1 MPTYLAGYRGAMTRT
16 GYLSVEPE
24 AVRRRAEEAAVR
36 RQFEKDAVWSRMV
49 ASGGRVPD
57 LPLIEVDLGP
67 VHLRR
72 LLDTGPLVLVFIR
85 YAGSAACEE
94 TLVAYERTLA
104 PACADLGAHLVA
116 VSPQRPELLAPA
128 KHRNDLS
135 YLVAA
140 DPRHALVDAFGIGYP
155 APEATGILGTRRAIL
170 PYPSVVVADRTGTVR
185 YADVHPFTAART
197 PAARIIATLRQQIRS
212 EPVAPRR

>member
-1 MPTYLAGYRGAMTRT
+1 MTRSVF
-16 GYLSVEPE
+16 LSGSEPE
-24 AVRRRAEEAAVR
+24 ALRRRAEEAAVR
-36 RQFEKDAVWSRMV
+36 RQFERDAVWTRMV
-49 ASGGRVPD
+49 APGGRVPD

-67 VHLRR
+67 IHLRR
-72 LLDTGPLVLVFIR
+72 LLVTGPLVLVFFR
-85 YAGSAACEE
+85 YAGSAACED

-116 VSPQRPELLAPA
+116 VSPQRVELLAPA

-140 DPRHALVDAFGIGYP
+140 DPRHSLIDAFGLGYA
-155 APEATGILGTRRAIL
+155 APEATGTLGTRRTVL
-170 PYPSVVVADRTGTVR
+170 PYPSVVVADRTGRVR

-197 PAARIIATLRQQIRS
+197 PAARIVAALRQQIGS
-212 EPVAPRR
+212 VPVAPRR

>member
-1 MPTYLAGYRGAMTRT
+1 MTRSV
-16 GYLSVEPE
+16 YLSGGEPE

-49 ASGGRVPD
+49 TPGARVPD

-67 VHLRR
+67 IHLRR
-72 LLDTGPLVLVFIR
+72 LLDTGPLVLIFIR

-94 TLVAYERTLA
+94 TLIAYERTLA

-116 VSPQRPELLAPA
+116 VSPQRAELLAPA
-128 KHRNDLS
+128 KHRHDLS

-140 DPRHALVDAFGIGYP
+140 DPRHTLIDAFGLGYQ
-155 APEATGILGTRRAIL
+155 APEASATLGTRRSVL
-170 PYPSVVVADRTGTVR
+170 PYPAVVVADRTGTVR

-197 PAARIIATLRQQIRS
+197 PAAPIIATLRHQIAS
-212 EPVAPRR
+212 IPAAPYV

>member
-1 MPTYLAGYRGAMTRT
+1 MTRSVF
-16 GYLSVEPE
+16 LSGSEPE
-24 AVRRRAEEAAVR
+24 ALRRRAEEAAVR
-36 RQFEKDAVWSRMV
+36 RQFERDAVWTRMI
-49 ASGGRVPD
+49 APGGRIPD

-67 VHLRR
+67 IHLRR
-72 LLDTGPLVLVFIR
+72 LLATGPLVLAFFR
-85 YAGSAACEE
+85 YAGSAACED

-116 VSPQRPELLAPA
+116 VSPQRPQLLAPV

-140 DPRHALVDAFGIGYP
+140 DPRHSLIDAFGIGYP
-155 APEATGILGTRRAIL
+155 APEATGTLGTRRSVL
-170 PYPSVVVADRTGTVR
+170 PYPSVVVADRAGTVR

-197 PAARIIATLRQQIRS
+197 PAARISAALRHQIGS
-212 EPVAPRR
+212 VPVVPRR

>member
-1 MPTYLAGYRGAMTRT
+1 MTRSVSLT
-16 GYLSVEPE
+16 GGTPE
-24 AVRRRAEEAAVR
+24 ALRRRAEEESVR
-36 RQFEKDAVWSRMV
+36 RQFEKDAVWSRMI
-49 ASGGRVPD
+49 APGGRVPD

-67 VHLRR
+67 IHLRR
-72 LLDTGPLVLVFIR
+72 LLDTGPLVLVFFR
-85 YAGSAACEE
+85 YASSAACED

-116 VSPQRPELLAPA
+116 VSPQRAELLAPV

-135 YLVAA
+135 YLIAA
-140 DPRHALVDAFGIGYP
+140 DPRHSLIDAFGIGYTV
-155 APEATGILGTRRAIL
+155 PEAAATLGTRRSVL

-197 PAARIIATLRQQIRS
+197 AAAPIIATLRHQIGS
-212 EPVAPRR
+212 VPLSPRG